1 MPAAS
6 ATAAQPAILRT
17 RGMTVIIAY
26 LLTVRDCVR
35 PPLMPIEHDRLL
47 NSAAPA
53 GSESAAGR
61 PAASPHTIGGITAI
75 VPARDE
81 QAVIAA
87 CVESLAKQSEI
98 TEIAVVNDQSS
109 DGTEAIVR
117 DLATRIVK
125 LRLLEAQEPP
135 PGWVGKNNALT
146 LGARNITS
154 EWLLFTDADVEL
166 EEGATTRALQIAQE
180 NHAALVSF
188 SPQQITE
195 KWYEKAVIPFVYCR
209 LARRFSYDAVNDP
222 KSAAAA
228 ANGQFLLI
236 RREVYEAIGGH
247 ARFASDVLEDVALAT
262 AVKAAGH
269 RVWFGPGKGIVRA
282 RMYRTF
288 GAMWE
293 GWTKN
298 LYRLMGGTPWKAFR
312 EGESAFPWIPLV
324 VILLGIKF
332 PIAMF
337 AGVLLL
343 VLRQM
348 NYGSELVRNQYP
360 FAFIIY
366 YIPAAFLYAGVL
378 AASYRSHARG
388 KVQWKGRE
396 YSTET
401 REGQK

>member
-1 MPAAS
+1 MS
-6 ATAAQPAILRT
+6 
-17 RGMTVIIAY
+17 G
-26 LLTVRDCVR
+26 
-35 PPLMPIEHDRLL
+35 PPRMPIEHNMGL
-47 NSAAPA
+47 NSSAPA
-53 GSESAAGR
+53 GSESVTVPSVAPPRATR
-61 PAASPHTIGGITAI
+61 VITAI

-81 QAVIAA
+81 EAVIAA

-98 TEIAVVNDQSS
+98 TEIVVGNDQSS
-109 DGTEAIVR
+109 DKTAAIVR
-117 DLATRIVK
+117 GLATRIAK
-125 LRLLEAQEPP
+125 LRLLEVQEPP
-135 PGWVGKNNALT
+135 PGWVGKNNAVT
-146 LGARNITS
+146 IGARNATS

-166 EEGATTRALQIAQE
+166 EEGATVRALQIAAE
-180 NHAALVSF
+180 NQVALVSF
-188 SPQQITE
+188 SPEQITK
-195 KWYEKAVIPFVYCR
+195 KWYEKALIPFVYCR
-209 LARRFSYDAVNDP
+209 LARRFSYAAVNDP

-236 RREVYEAIGGH
+236 RREVYESVGGH
-247 ARFASDVLEDVALAT
+247 AQFASDVLEDVALAT

-269 RVWFGPGKGIVRA
+269 RLWFGPGKGIVRA

-288 GAMWE
+288 RAMWE

-298 LYRLMGGTPWKAFR
+298 LYRLMGGTPWKVFR

-360 FAFIIY
+360 FSFIIY

-396 YSTET
+396 YSTEP
-401 REGQK
+401 REGQN

>member
-1 MPAAS
+1 MPTEHDMPPNPAARPS
-6 ATAAQPAILRT
+6 TESGAAVP
-17 RGMTVIIAY
+17 
-26 LLTVRDCVR
+26 
-35 PPLMPIEHDRLL
+35 
-47 NSAAPA
+47 SAATPY
-53 GSESAAGR
+53 
-61 PAASPHTIGGITAI
+61 TTGGITAI

-81 QAVIAA
+81 EVVIAA
-87 CVESLAKQSEI
+87 CVESLAKQNEI
-98 TEIAVVNDQSS
+98 TEIVVVNDQSS
-109 DGTEAIVR
+109 DKTAAIVR
-117 DLATRIVK
+117 DLATRIAK
-125 LRLLEAQEPP
+125 LRLLEAPEPP

-146 LGARNITS
+146 IGARNATS
-154 EWLLFTDADVEL
+154 DWLLFTDADVEL
-166 EEGATTRALQIAQE
+166 EEGATARALQIAQE
-180 NHAALVSF
+180 THAALVSF

-195 KWYEKAVIPFVYCR
+195 KWYEKALIPFVYCR
-209 LARRFSYDAVNDP
+209 LARRFSYAAVNDP

-236 RREVYEAIGGH
+236 RCEVYESIGGH

-269 RVWFGPGKGIVRA
+269 RLWFGPGNGVVRA

-332 PIAMF
+332 PVAMF
-337 AGVLLL
+337 AAVLLL

-378 AASYRSHARG
+378 ATSYRNYARG
-388 KVQWKGRE
+388 EVQWKGRE
-396 YSTET
+396 YSTQAP
-401 REGQK
+401 GAQK

>member
-1 MPAAS
+1 
-6 ATAAQPAILRT
+6 
-17 RGMTVIIAY
+17 
-26 LLTVRDCVR
+26 
-35 PPLMPIEHDRLL
+35 
-47 NSAAPA
+47 
-53 GSESAAGR
+53 
-61 PAASPHTIGGITAI
+61 
-75 VPARDE
+75 
-81 QAVIAA
+81 
-87 CVESLAKQSEI
+87 
-98 TEIAVVNDQSS
+98 
-109 DGTEAIVR
+109 
-117 DLATRIVK
+117 
-125 LRLLEAQEPP
+125 
-135 PGWVGKNNALT
+135 
-146 LGARNITS
+146 
-154 EWLLFTDADVEL
+154 
-166 EEGATTRALQIAQE
+166 
-180 NHAALVSF
+180 LVSF

-195 KWYEKAVIPFVYCR
+195 KWYEKALIPFVYCR
-209 LARRFSYDAVNDP
+209 LARRFSYAAVNDP

-236 RREVYEAIGGH
+236 RRDVYETIGGH

-269 RVWFGPGKGIVRA
+269 RLWFGPGKGIVRA

-312 EGESAFPWIPLV
+312 EGESAVPWIPLV
-324 VILLGIKF
+324 VILVGIKF

-360 FAFIIY
+360 IAFIIY
-366 YIPAAFLYAGVL
+366 YIPAAFLYTGVL
-378 AASYRSHARG
+378 AASYRSYARG

>member
-1 MPAAS
+1 M
-6 ATAAQPAILRT
+6 TA
-17 RGMTVIIAY
+17 IIAY
-26 LLTVRDCVR
+26 LQIARDSSGR
-35 PPLMPIEHDRLL
+35 SLMPIEHEMPL
-47 NSAAPA
+47 NSAARA
-53 GSESAAGR
+53 SSESVIVSSV
-61 PAASPHTIGGITAI
+61 ASRQTTGGITAI

-81 QAVIAA
+81 EAVIVA

-98 TEIAVVNDQSS
+98 TEIVVVNDQSS
-109 DGTEAIVR
+109 DKTAAIVR
-117 DLATRIVK
+117 DLATRIAK

-146 LGARNITS
+146 FGARSATS

-166 EEGATTRALQIAQE
+166 EDGATTRALQVALE

-195 KWYEKAVIPFVYCR
+195 KWYEKALIPFVYCR
-209 LARRFSYDAVNDP
+209 LARRFAYAAVNDP

-236 RREVYEAIGGH
+236 RREVYESVGGH

-262 AVKAAGH
+262 AVKATGH
-269 RVWFGPGKGIVRA
+269 RLWFGPGKGIVRA
-282 RMYRTF
+282 RMYRSF
-288 GAMWE
+288 GTMWE

-298 LYRLMGGTPWKAFR
+298 LYRLMGGTPWKVFR

-324 VILLGIKF
+324 VILLGVKF

-378 AASYRSHARG
+378 AASYRSHMRG

-401 REGQK
+401 REAQK

>member
-1 MPAAS
+1 
-6 ATAAQPAILRT
+6 
-17 RGMTVIIAY
+17 
-26 LLTVRDCVR
+26 
-35 PPLMPIEHDRLL
+35 MPIEHDMPL
-47 NSAAPA
+47 NSIAPA
-53 GSESAAGR
+53 SSESATVSSV
-61 PAASPHTIGGITAI
+61 ASPQTTGGITAI

-81 QAVIAA
+81 AAVIAA
-87 CVESLAKQSEI
+87 CVEALAKQSEI
-98 TEIAVVNDQSS
+98 TEIVVVNDQSS
-109 DGTEAIVR
+109 DTTAAIVR
-117 DLATRIVK
+117 DLAIRISK

-146 LGARNITS
+146 LGARSATS
-154 EWLLFTDADVEL
+154 DWLLFTDADVEL
-166 EEGATTRALQIAQE
+166 EECATARALQIAQE

-195 KWYEKAVIPFVYCR
+195 KWYEKALIPFVYCR
-209 LARRFSYDAVNDP
+209 LARRFSYAAVNDP
-222 KSAAAA
+222 NSSAAA

-236 RREVYEAIGGH
+236 RRDVYEAVGGH
-247 ARFASDVLEDVALAT
+247 ARFASDVLEDVALAA

-269 RVWFGPGKGIVRA
+269 RLWFGPAKGIVRA

-332 PIAMF
+332 PVAMF

-343 VLRQM
+343 ALRQM

-366 YIPAAFLYAGVL
+366 YIPAVFLYAGVL
-378 AASYRSHARG
+378 AASHRSYARG

>member
-1 MPAAS
+1 
-6 ATAAQPAILRT
+6 
-17 RGMTVIIAY
+17 
-26 LLTVRDCVR
+26 
-35 PPLMPIEHDRLL
+35 MPIEHDRL
-47 NSAAPA
+47 NSVARAS
-53 GSESAAGR
+53 SENATERYAT
-61 PAASPHTIGGITAI
+61 SPHTIGGITAI

-81 QAVIAA
+81 EAVIAE
-87 CVESLAKQSEI
+87 CVESLAKQREI
-98 TEIAVVNDQSS
+98 TEIVVVNDQSS
-109 DGTEAIVR
+109 DGTARIVR
-117 DLATRIVK
+117 NLATQLLK
-125 LRLLEAQEPP
+125 LRLLEAPEPP

-146 LGARNITS
+146 LGACNATS
-154 EWLLFTDADVEL
+154 DWLLFTDADVEL
-166 EEGATTRALQIAQE
+166 EEGATDRALRIAEE

-195 KWYEKAVIPFVYCR
+195 KWYEKALIPFVYCR
-209 LARRFSYDAVNDP
+209 LARRFSYAAVNDP

-247 ARFASDVLEDVALAT
+247 RRFASDVLEDVALAT
-262 AVKAAGH
+262 AVKTAGH

-288 GAMWE
+288 RAMWE

-312 EGESAFPWIPLV
+312 EGESAIPWIPLV

-332 PIAMF
+332 PMAMF

-378 AASYRSHARG
+378 AGSYRSHARG

-401 REGQK
+401 RETQK

>member
-1 MPAAS
+1 V
-6 ATAAQPAILRT
+6 T
-17 RGMTVIIAY
+17 
-26 LLTVRDCVR
+26 
-35 PPLMPIEHDRLL
+35 
-47 NSAAPA
+47 
-53 GSESAAGR
+53 GSGR
-61 PAASPHTIGGITAI
+61 PRMPTEREMPLNLATQASSERLTEHSVATPNIAAGITAI
-75 VPARDE
+75 VPARNE
-81 QAVIAA
+81 EAVVGA

-98 TEIAVVNDQSS
+98 TEIVVVNDQSS
-109 DGTEAIVR
+109 DGTAAIVR
-117 DLATRIVK
+117 DLATRIPK

-135 PGWVGKNNALT
+135 PGWAGKNNAVT
-146 LGARNITS
+146 IGARHSTS

-166 EEGATTRALQIAQE
+166 EDGATARALQIAQE
-180 NHAALVSF
+180 IQAALVSF
-188 SPQQITE
+188 SPEQITK
-195 KWYEKAVIPFVYCR
+195 KWYEKALIPFVYCR
-209 LARRFSYDAVNDP
+209 LARRFSYVTVNDP

-269 RVWFGPGKGIVRA
+269 RLWLGPGKGIVRA

-288 GAMWE
+288 SAMWE

-312 EGESAFPWIPLV
+312 EGESALPWIPLV

-337 AGVLLL
+337 AGVLLI

-348 NYGSELVRNQYP
+348 NYGTELVRNQYP
-360 FAFIIY
+360 FSFIIY

-378 AASYRSHARG
+378 AASYRSYACG

-396 YSTET
+396 YRMAT
-401 REGQK
+401 RDEKK

>member
-1 MPAAS
+1 M
-6 ATAAQPAILRT
+6 R
-17 RGMTVIIAY
+17 
-26 LLTVRDCVR
+26 
-35 PPLMPIEHDRLL
+35 L
-47 NSAAPA
+47 NSSAPA
-53 GSESAAGR
+53 GRESVTVSSVATPRATGV
-61 PAASPHTIGGITAI
+61 ITAV

-81 QAVIAA
+81 EAVIAA

-98 TEIAVVNDQSS
+98 TEIVVVNDQSS
-109 DGTEAIVR
+109 DKTAAIVR
-117 DLATRIVK
+117 DLATRITK

-146 LGARNITS
+146 IGAHSSGS
-154 EWLLFTDADVEL
+154 EWLLFSDADVEL
-166 EEGATTRALQIAQE
+166 EEGATARALQIAQE

-188 SPQQITE
+188 SPEQITE
-195 KWYEKAVIPFVYCR
+195 KWYEKALIPFVYCR
-209 LARRFSYDAVNDP
+209 LARRFSFAAVNDP
-222 KSAAAA
+222 KSTAAA

-236 RREVYEAIGGH
+236 RREVYESVGGH
-247 ARFASDVLEDVALAT
+247 ARFASDVLEDVALAF
-262 AVKAAGH
+262 AVKTAGYGL
-269 RVWFGPGKGIVRA
+269 WFGPGKGIVRA

-298 LYRLMGGTPWKAFR
+298 LYRLMGGTAWKAFR

-337 AGVLLL
+337 VGVLLL

-378 AASYRSHARG
+378 AASYRSHMRG

-401 REGQK
+401 REAQK

>member
-1 MPAAS
+1 MTAS
-6 ATAAQPAILRT
+6 
-17 RGMTVIIAY
+17 G
-26 LLTVRDCVR
+26 R
-35 PPLMPIEHDRLL
+35 PPMPTEHDMPL
-47 NSAAPA
+47 NSDARASSENVAVPSVTAPQ
-53 GSESAAGR
+53 
-61 PAASPHTIGGITAI
+61 TTDGITAI

-81 QAVIAA
+81 EAVIAA
-87 CVESLAKQSEI
+87 CVQSLAKQSEI
-98 TEIAVVNDQSS
+98 TEIVVVNDHSS
-109 DGTEAIVR
+109 DETAPIVR
-117 DLATRIVK
+117 DLATRLTR
-125 LRLLEAQEPP
+125 LRLLEAPEPP

-146 LGARNITS
+146 IGARNATS
-154 EWLLFTDADVEL
+154 DWLLFTDADVEL
-166 EEGATTRALQIAQE
+166 EEGATARALQIAKE
-180 NHAALVSF
+180 THAALVSF
-188 SPQQITE
+188 SPQQIME
-195 KWYEKAVIPFVYCR
+195 EWYEKALIPFVYCR
-209 LARRFSYDAVNDP
+209 LARRFSYAAVNDP

-236 RREVYEAIGGH
+236 RREVYESVGGH
-247 ARFASDVLEDVALAT
+247 ARFSSDVLEDVALAT

-269 RVWFGPGKGIVRA
+269 RLWFGPGKGIVRV

-298 LYRLMGGTPWKAFR
+298 LYRLMGGTPWRVFR

-348 NYGSELVRNQYP
+348 NYGSELVRNQFP
-360 FAFIIY
+360 FGFIIY
-366 YIPAAFLYAGVL
+366 YIPAVFLYAGVL
-378 AASYRSHARG
+378 AASYRSYARG

-396 YSTET
+396 YSTAA
-401 REGQK
+401 RDVKK

>member
-1 MPAAS
+1 M
-6 ATAAQPAILRT
+6 
-17 RGMTVIIAY
+17 
-26 LLTVRDCVR
+26 
-35 PPLMPIEHDRLL
+35 
-47 NSAAPA
+47 
-53 GSESAAGR
+53 
-61 PAASPHTIGGITAI
+61 
-75 VPARDE
+75 PARDE
-81 QAVIAA
+81 QQVIAT

-98 TEIAVVNDQSS
+98 SQIVVVNDQSS
-109 DGTEAIVR
+109 DETAPIVR
-117 DLATRIVK
+117 DLATRITK

-135 PGWVGKNNALT
+135 PGWVGKNNALM
-146 LGARNITS
+146 LGARNATS
-154 EWLLFTDADVEL
+154 DWLLFTDADVEL
-166 EEGATTRALQIAQE
+166 EEGATARALQIATE
-180 NHAALVSF
+180 NNASLVSF

-195 KWYEKAVIPFVYCR
+195 KWYEKALIPFVYCR
-209 LARRFSYDAVNDP
+209 LARRFSYAAVNDP

-247 ARFASDVLEDVALAT
+247 ARFASDVLEDVPLAT

-269 RVWFGPGKGIVRA
+269 RSWFGPGKGIVRA

-312 EGESAFPWIPLV
+312 EGESAFPWIPLA
-324 VILLGIKF
+324 VILLGIRF

-360 FAFIIY
+360 FVFIIY

-401 REGQK
+401 REAQK

>member
-1 MPAAS
+1 
-6 ATAAQPAILRT
+6 
-17 RGMTVIIAY
+17 
-26 LLTVRDCVR
+26 
-35 PPLMPIEHDRLL
+35 MPIEHHRPLDSPISASSERVTAPSDR
-47 NSAAPA
+47 AAPCA
-53 GSESAAGR
+53 
-61 PAASPHTIGGITAI
+61 GGITAI

-81 QAVIAA
+81 EAVIAA
-87 CVESLAKQSEI
+87 CVESLAKQQEL
-98 TEIAVVNDQSS
+98 TDVVVVNDQSS
-109 DGTEAIVR
+109 DQTGAIVR
-117 DLATRIVK
+117 DLATRIAK
-125 LRLLEAQEPP
+125 LQLLETQAPP
-135 PGWVGKNNALT
+135 PGWVGKNNALVF
-146 LGARNITS
+146 GARNATS
-154 EWLLFTDADVEL
+154 DWLLFTDADVEL
-166 EEGATTRALQIAQE
+166 EEGAMTRALQIAEE
-180 NHAALVSF
+180 NRAELVSL

-195 KWYEKAVIPFVYCR
+195 KWYEKALIPFVFCR
-209 LARRFSYDAVNDP
+209 LARRFSYAAVNDP

-236 RREVYEAIGGH
+236 KREVYEAIGGH

-262 AVKAAGH
+262 AVKAAGY
-269 RVWFGPGKGIVRA
+269 RLWFGSGKGIVRA

-298 LYRLMGGTPWKAFR
+298 LYRLMGGTPWEAFR
-312 EGESAFPWIPLV
+312 EGESAIPWIPIV
-324 VILLGIKF
+324 VILLGVKF

-378 AASYRSHARG
+378 VASYRSYARG

>member
-1 MPAAS
+1 
-6 ATAAQPAILRT
+6 
-17 RGMTVIIAY
+17 
-26 LLTVRDCVR
+26 
-35 PPLMPIEHDRLL
+35 MPIEHDRLL
-47 NSAAPA
+47 NSTAPA
-53 GSESAAGR
+53 SSESVTGR
-61 PAASPHTIGGITAI
+61 PHTSGGITAI
-75 VPARDE
+75 VPARNE
-81 QAVIAA
+81 EAVIAA
-87 CVESLAKQSEI
+87 CVQSLAKQSEI
-98 TEIAVVNDQSS
+98 TEIVVVSDQSS
-109 DGTEAIVR
+109 DGTAAIVR
-117 DLATRIVK
+117 DLATRIPT
-125 LRLLEAQEPP
+125 LGLLEAEEPP

-146 LGARNITS
+146 LGARNAKS
-154 EWLLFTDADVEL
+154 DWLLFTDADVEL
-166 EEGATTRALQIAQE
+166 EEGATAQALQIARE
-180 NHAALVSF
+180 NQAALVSF

-195 KWYEKAVIPFVYCR
+195 KWYEKALIPFVYCR
-209 LARRFSYDAVNDP
+209 LARRFSYAAVNDP
-222 KSAAAA
+222 KSTAAA

-236 RREVYEAIGGH
+236 RREVYQSVGGH
-247 ARFASDVLEDVALAT
+247 TRFASDVLEDVALAT

-269 RVWFGPGKGIVRA
+269 RLWFGPGKGIVRV

-360 FAFIIY
+360 FAIIIY
-366 YIPAAFLYAGVL
+366 YVPAAFLYAGVL
-378 AASYRSHARG
+378 AASYRSYARG
-388 KVQWKGRE
+388 RVQWKGRE

-401 REGQK
+401 RDGQK

>member
-1 MPAAS
+1 M
-6 ATAAQPAILRT
+6 
-17 RGMTVIIAY
+17 
-26 LLTVRDCVR
+26 
-35 PPLMPIEHDRLL
+35 
-47 NSAAPA
+47 
-53 GSESAAGR
+53 
-61 PAASPHTIGGITAI
+61 
-75 VPARDE
+75 PARDE
-81 QAVIAA
+81 EAVIAA
-87 CVESLAKQSEI
+87 CVESLAKQREI
-98 TEIAVVNDQSS
+98 TDVVVVNDQSS
-109 DGTEAIVR
+109 DQTAAIVR
-117 DLATRIVK
+117 DLATRIAK
-125 LRLLEAQEPP
+125 LQLLETQAPP
-135 PGWVGKNNALT
+135 AGWVGKNNALVF
-146 LGARNITS
+146 GARNATS
-154 EWLLFTDADVEL
+154 DWLLFIDADVEL

-180 NHAALVSF
+180 NHAELVSF

-195 KWYEKAVIPFVYCR
+195 KWYEKALIPFVFCR
-209 LARRFSYDAVNDP
+209 LARRFSYAAVNDP

-236 RREVYEAIGGH
+236 RREVYESIGGH

-262 AVKAAGH
+262 AVKAAGY
-269 RVWFGPGKGIVRA
+269 RLWFGSGKGIVRA

-288 GAMWE
+288 AAMWE

-312 EGESAFPWIPLV
+312 EGESAIPWIPLV
-324 VILLGIKF
+324 VILLGVKF
-332 PIAMF
+332 RIAMF

-378 AASYRSHARG
+378 AASYRAHARG

-396 YSTET
+396 YSTEN
-401 REGQK
+401 RKGQK